1 MKLVGITGTGTG
13 KLGSSVFAVNS
24 GVQIVRQYQPVVSNP
39 STEAQVEQRAK
50 LKLASQ
56 LARDLKKSIAIPKD
70 GLVTSRNKFMSR
82 NFPLISYA
90 NNTAEVALDS
100 VQLTD
105 SSLAFP
111 AVTATAGADTTDLR
125 INAANWVK
133 GSYEKIAIEIYN
145 RNSDGTLSHIM
156 SDVQNGSD
164 MDTLNL
170 VEVSVPAG
178 TVTDNTVIY
187 VYGFNLLSDKAKAT
201 YANLSVNE
209 GASTA
214 SLLAS
219 RIATSGDVEVSRT
232 QSVKISVV

>member
-90 NNTAEVALDS
+90 NNTAEVAIDS
-100 VQLTD
+100 IQLTD
-105 SSLAFP
+105 SSLSFP
-111 AVTATAGADTTDLR
+111 AVSATVIEAATDLKITAT
-125 INAANWVK
+125 NWVK
-133 GSYEKIAIEIYN
+133 GSYQKIAVEVYQ
-145 RNSDGTLSHIM
+145 RNNDGTLSHVL
-156 SDVQNGSD
+156 SDVKDGAD
-164 MDTLNL
+164 MDSYGL
-170 VEVSVPAG
+170 VAIDIAAG
-178 TVTDNTVIY
+178 SINANSVIY

-232 QSVKISVV
+232 RAVDITV